1 MRQIFT
7 DCKTPKGEKSCKRG
21 HGKGISCAGSCSTT
35 REWAGSVDLN
45 DVGLMVAIRDRGEVK
60 CQLFAVLTVVAAE
73 VALRLDRQQLCVVLL
88 AASGPKRAL
97 ARVVEV
103 FARLDLDRTPH

>member
-1 MRQIFT
+1 M
-7 DCKTPKGEKSCKRG
+7 
-21 HGKGISCAGSCSTT
+21 
-35 REWAGSVDLN
+35 
-45 DVGLMVAIRDRGEVK
+45 K
-60 CQLFAVLTVVAAE
+60 CQLLAVLTIVAAE

-103 FARLDLDRTPH
+103 FAGLHLDRAPH

>member
-1 MRQIFT
+1 M
-7 DCKTPKGEKSCKRG
+7 
-21 HGKGISCAGSCSTT
+21 
-35 REWAGSVDLN
+35 
-45 DVGLMVAIRDRGEVK
+45 K
-60 CQLFAVLTVVAAE
+60 CQLLAVLTIVAAE